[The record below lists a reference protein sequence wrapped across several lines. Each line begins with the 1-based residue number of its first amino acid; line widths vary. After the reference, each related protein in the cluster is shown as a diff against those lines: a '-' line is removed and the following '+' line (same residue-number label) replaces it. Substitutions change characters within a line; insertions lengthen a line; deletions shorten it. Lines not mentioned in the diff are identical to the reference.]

1 MHLSLRSH
9 LTAGTA
15 AVVAVGAIAVTPAPA
30 TPLTLPSINVALA
43 AFSSPLAQLFAT
55 ADLADNYVFDPVSNP
70 ANAASWPYANFG
82 TTFGT
87 PASTPPNFPLL
98 PAALADSSL
107 GGYSSV
113 GLISQFI
120 DDALPIINQLG
131 YNGLDYINVTGN
143 AVFFAGETLTQ
154 AVWTAAGEALMGDF
168 ASALTTISDAI
179 SSAGTAL
186 LETGTYVFQSVV
198 THASAVVGTL
208 VGSLPLL
215 LGASVLQA
223 QVVAASVGSVL
234 TNTVA
239 ALDGGDI
246 EGAWNA
252 AVDGLLGPSGIPGT
266 LLNLSFLELDGVS
279 EAALASRL
287 VTERF
292 EAGDAI
298 YRQGEPADRIVFVM
312 SGRVEIMTETDGTD
326 RRRVAVISQGN
337 HCGDLRLTPG
347 ERRAE
352 SAYAMDTCIIR
363 SLSREA
369 LSAGMA
375 GLLDRSPVQRR
386 IVTCLLRDGS
396 ATGQEVCERLPD
408 LGEVAITTALT
419 ELHDEGALR
428 LREGIYSV
436 VMRKSAKKG
445 SADLLD
451 RLSGL

>member
-1 MHLSLRSH
+1 MHISLRSH

-266 LLNLSFLELDGVS
+266 LLNLSIGAGVQTGPIVTPDAAGI
-279 EAALASRL
+279 EA
-287 VTERF
+287 
-292 EAGDAI
+292 
-298 YRQGEPADRIVFVM
+298 VFVP
-312 SGRVEIMTETDGTD
+312 STRTLVQTFVKEIRADLQTSPASPAAAKARRSAAAEQVAPAVEATAADSP
-326 RRRVAVISQGN
+326 AVDS
-337 HCGDLRLTPG
+337 P
-347 ERRAE
+347 A
-352 SAYAMDTCIIR
+352 ADTG
-363 SLSREA
+363 
-369 LSAGMA
+369 SAGASDASAEKRATQRAARKTA
-375 GLLDRSPVQRR
+375 GPR
-386 IVTCLLRDGS
+386 GN
-396 ATGQEVCERLPD
+396 
-408 LGEVAITTALT
+408 
-419 ELHDEGALR
+419 
-428 LREGIYSV
+428 
-436 VMRKSAKKG
+436 
-445 SADLLD
+445 
-451 RLSGL
+451 

>member
-98 PAALADSSL
+98 PVALADSSL

-168 ASALTTISDAI
+168 ASALTTIADAI

-208 VGSLPLL
+208 VGSLPTL
-215 LGASVLQA
+215 LGASLLQA
-223 QVVAASVGSVL
+223 QVVATSVGSVL

-239 ALDGGDI
+239 ALGGGDV

-252 AVDGLLGPSGIPGT
+252 VVDGLLGPSGIPGT
-266 LLNLSFLELDGVS
+266 LLNLSIGAGVQTGPIVTADTAGI
-279 EAALASRL
+279 EA
-287 VTERF
+287 
-292 EAGDAI
+292 
-298 YRQGEPADRIVFVM
+298 VFVP
-312 SGRVEIMTETDGTD
+312 SARTLVQTFVKEIRADLQTSPASPAAAKARRSAAAARPAAVQVAPAVEATAADSPAAD
-326 RRRVAVISQGN
+326 SPAADS
-337 HCGDLRLTPG
+337 P
-347 ERRAE
+347 A
-352 SAYAMDTCIIR
+352 ADTG
-363 SLSREA
+363 
-369 LSAGMA
+369 SAGASDSPAEKRAPQRAARKTA
-375 GLLDRSPVQRR
+375 GPR
-386 IVTCLLRDGS
+386 GN
-396 ATGQEVCERLPD
+396 
-408 LGEVAITTALT
+408 
-419 ELHDEGALR
+419 
-428 LREGIYSV
+428 
-436 VMRKSAKKG
+436 
-445 SADLLD
+445 
-451 RLSGL
+451 

>member
-70 ANAASWPYANFG
+70 ANAASWPYATFG

-179 SSAGTAL
+179 SDAGTAL
-186 LETGTYVFQSVV
+186 LETGPYVFQSVV

-266 LLNLSFLELDGVS
+266 LLNLSIGAGVQTGPIVTPDAAGI
-279 EAALASRL
+279 EA
-287 VTERF
+287 
-292 EAGDAI
+292 
-298 YRQGEPADRIVFVM
+298 VFVP
-312 SGRVEIMTETDGTD
+312 STRTLVQTFVKEIRADLQTSPASPAAAKARRSAAAARPAAVQVAPAVEATAADSP
-326 RRRVAVISQGN
+326 AVDS
-337 HCGDLRLTPG
+337 P
-347 ERRAE
+347 A
-352 SAYAMDTCIIR
+352 ADTG
-363 SLSREA
+363 
-369 LSAGMA
+369 SAGASDASAEKRATQRAARKTA
-375 GLLDRSPVQRR
+375 GPR
-386 IVTCLLRDGS
+386 GN
-396 ATGQEVCERLPD
+396 
-408 LGEVAITTALT
+408 
-419 ELHDEGALR
+419 
-428 LREGIYSV
+428 
-436 VMRKSAKKG
+436 
-445 SADLLD
+445 
-451 RLSGL
+451 

>member
-43 AFSSPLAQLFAT
+43 AFSSPLAHLFAT

-70 ANAASWPYANFG
+70 ANAAGWPYANFG

-113 GLISQFI
+113 GLIAQFI

-154 AVWTAAGEALMGDF
+154 AVWTAAGEALRGDF
-168 ASALTTISDAI
+168 ASALTTIADAT

-208 VGSLPLL
+208 VGSLPTL

-252 AVDGLLGPSGIPGT
+252 VVDGLLGPSGIPGA
-266 LLNLSFLELDGVS
+266 LLNLSIGAGVQTGPIVTPDAAGI
-279 EAALASRL
+279 EAVFVPSTRTL
-287 VTERF
+287 VQTFVKEIR
-292 EAGDAI
+292 ADLQTSPVSPAAA
-298 YRQGEPADRIVFVM
+298 RAARSAAADRPAAVQVAPP
-312 SGRVEIMTETDGTD
+312 VEATAADSPAADSPAAD
-326 RRRVAVISQGN
+326 RPA
-337 HCGDLRLTPG
+337 
-347 ERRAE
+347 A
-352 SAYAMDTCIIR
+352 DTG
-363 SLSREA
+363 
-369 LSAGMA
+369 SAGASDAPAEKRATQRAARKTA
-375 GLLDRSPVQRR
+375 GPR
-386 IVTCLLRDGS
+386 GN
-396 ATGQEVCERLPD
+396 
-408 LGEVAITTALT
+408 
-419 ELHDEGALR
+419 
-428 LREGIYSV
+428 
-436 VMRKSAKKG
+436 
-445 SADLLD
+445 
-451 RLSGL
+451 

>member
-30 TPLTLPSINVALA
+30 TPPTLPSINVALA
-43 AFSSPLAQLFAT
+43 ALSSPLAQLFAT

-70 ANAASWPYANFG
+70 ANAAGWPYANFG

-154 AVWTAAGEALMGDF
+154 AVWTAAGEALRGDF
-168 ASALTTISDAI
+168 ASALTTIADAT

-208 VGSLPLL
+208 VGSLPTL

-252 AVDGLLGPSGIPGT
+252 VVDGLLGPSGIPGA
-266 LLNLSFLELDGVS
+266 LLNLSIGAGVQTGPIVTPDAAGI
-279 EAALASRL
+279 EAVFVPSTRTL
-287 VTERF
+287 VQTFVKEIR
-292 EAGDAI
+292 ADLQTSPVSPAAA
-298 YRQGEPADRIVFVM
+298 RAARSAAADRPAAVQVAPP
-312 SGRVEIMTETDGTD
+312 VEATAADSPAADSPAAD
-326 RRRVAVISQGN
+326 RPA
-337 HCGDLRLTPG
+337 
-347 ERRAE
+347 A
-352 SAYAMDTCIIR
+352 DTG
-363 SLSREA
+363 
-369 LSAGMA
+369 SAGASDAPAEKRATQRAARKTA
-375 GLLDRSPVQRR
+375 GPR
-386 IVTCLLRDGS
+386 GN
-396 ATGQEVCERLPD
+396 
-408 LGEVAITTALT
+408 
-419 ELHDEGALR
+419 
-428 LREGIYSV
+428 
-436 VMRKSAKKG
+436 
-445 SADLLD
+445 
-451 RLSGL
+451 

>member
-87 PASTPPNFPLL
+87 PASTPLNFPLL

-168 ASALTTISDAI
+168 ASALTTIADAI

-266 LLNLSFLELDGVS
+266 LLNLSIGAGVQTGPIVTPDAAGI
-279 EAALASRL
+279 EA
-287 VTERF
+287 
-292 EAGDAI
+292 
-298 YRQGEPADRIVFVM
+298 VFVP
-312 SGRVEIMTETDGTD
+312 STRTLVQTFVKEIRADLQTSPASPAAAKARRSAAAEQVAPAVEATAADSP
-326 RRRVAVISQGN
+326 AVDS
-337 HCGDLRLTPG
+337 P
-347 ERRAE
+347 A
-352 SAYAMDTCIIR
+352 ADTG
-363 SLSREA
+363 
-369 LSAGMA
+369 SAGASDASAEKRATQRAARKTA
-375 GLLDRSPVQRR
+375 GPR
-386 IVTCLLRDGS
+386 GN
-396 ATGQEVCERLPD
+396 
-408 LGEVAITTALT
+408 
-419 ELHDEGALR
+419 
-428 LREGIYSV
+428 
-436 VMRKSAKKG
+436 
-445 SADLLD
+445 
-451 RLSGL
+451 

>member
-266 LLNLSFLELDGVS
+266 LLNLSIGAGVQTGPIVTPDAAGI
-279 EAALASRL
+279 EA
-287 VTERF
+287 
-292 EAGDAI
+292 
-298 YRQGEPADRIVFVM
+298 VFVP
-312 SGRVEIMTETDGTD
+312 STRTLVQTFVKEIRADLQTSPASPAAAKARRSAAAEQVAPAVEATAADSP
-326 RRRVAVISQGN
+326 AVDS
-337 HCGDLRLTPG
+337 P
-347 ERRAE
+347 A
-352 SAYAMDTCIIR
+352 ADTG
-363 SLSREA
+363 
-369 LSAGMA
+369 SAGASDASAEKRATQRAARKTA
-375 GLLDRSPVQRR
+375 GPR
-386 IVTCLLRDGS
+386 GN
-396 ATGQEVCERLPD
+396 
-408 LGEVAITTALT
+408 
-419 ELHDEGALR
+419 
-428 LREGIYSV
+428 
-436 VMRKSAKKG
+436 
-445 SADLLD
+445 
-451 RLSGL
+451 

>member
-266 LLNLSFLELDGVS
+266 LLNLSIGAGVQTGPIVTPDAAGI
-279 EAALASRL
+279 EAVFVPSTRTLVQTFVKEIRADLQTSPASPAAAKARRSAAAARPAA
-287 VTERF
+287 VQVAPAV
-292 EAGDAI
+292 EATAADSPAADS
-298 YRQGEPADRIVFVM
+298 PAD
-312 SGRVEIMTETDGTD
+312 SP
-326 RRRVAVISQGN
+326 A
-337 HCGDLRLTPG
+337 
-347 ERRAE
+347 A
-352 SAYAMDTCIIR
+352 DTG
-363 SLSREA
+363 
-369 LSAGMA
+369 SAGASDASAEKRATQRAARKTA
-375 GLLDRSPVQRR
+375 GPR
-386 IVTCLLRDGS
+386 GN
-396 ATGQEVCERLPD
+396 
-408 LGEVAITTALT
+408 
-419 ELHDEGALR
+419 
-428 LREGIYSV
+428 
-436 VMRKSAKKG
+436 
-445 SADLLD
+445 
-451 RLSGL
+451 

>member
-266 LLNLSFLELDGVS
+266 LLNLSIGAGVQTGPIVTPDAAGI
-279 EAALASRL
+279 EAVFVPSTRTLVQTFVKEIRADLQTSPASPAAAKARRSAAAEQ
-287 VTERF
+287 VAPAV
-292 EAGDAI
+292 EATAADS
-298 YRQGEPADRIVFVM
+298 PAD
-312 SGRVEIMTETDGTD
+312 SP
-326 RRRVAVISQGN
+326 A
-337 HCGDLRLTPG
+337 
-347 ERRAE
+347 A
-352 SAYAMDTCIIR
+352 DTG
-363 SLSREA
+363 
-369 LSAGMA
+369 SAGASDASAEKRATQRAARKTA
-375 GLLDRSPVQRR
+375 GPR
-386 IVTCLLRDGS
+386 GN
-396 ATGQEVCERLPD
+396 
-408 LGEVAITTALT
+408 
-419 ELHDEGALR
+419 
-428 LREGIYSV
+428 
-436 VMRKSAKKG
+436 
-445 SADLLD
+445 
-451 RLSGL
+451 

>member
-1 MHLSLRSH
+1 MDPDSILVALSADSDAEAYRVTLEGTSIRKPGVNRHIVHVAAENVAFNESIVAHLNAMAPLLAFDDVVALMDSVGLSHLKDSRFGLEQPLGPTGAVLNSNERQRLAIACALAAAPETLLVGPLIPLADVDTAMPLLATLRSH
-9 LTAGTA
+9 SDITTIVSVRNPEL
-15 AVVAVGAIAVTPAPA
+15 AVQMDSILFVTD
-30 TPLTLPSINVALA
+30 TELIYGSHDELL
-43 AFSSPLAQLFAT
+43 LM
-55 ADLADNYVFDPVSNP
+55 NP
-70 ANAASWPYANFG
+70 
-82 TTFGT
+82 
-87 PASTPPNFPLL
+87 
-98 PAALADSSL
+98 
-107 GGYSSV
+107 GYSQIWEKR
-113 GLISQFI
+113 L
-120 DDALPIINQLG
+120 
-131 YNGLDYINVTGN
+131 N
-143 AVFFAGETLTQ
+143 A
-154 AVWTAAGEALMGDF
+154 GD
-168 ASALTTISDAI
+168 
-179 SSAGTAL
+179 
-186 LETGTYVFQSVV
+186 
-198 THASAVVGTL
+198 
-208 VGSLPLL
+208 
-215 LGASVLQA
+215 
-223 QVVAASVGSVL
+223 
-234 TNTVA
+234 
-239 ALDGGDI
+239 
-246 EGAWNA
+246 
-252 AVDGLLGPSGIPGT
+252 VD
-266 LLNLSFLELDGVS
+266 LSFLELDGVS
-279 EAALASRL
+279 ESALAARL

-326 RRRVAVISQGN
+326 RRRVAVIGQGN

-396 ATGQEVCERLPD
+396 ATAQEVCERLPD
-408 LGEVAITTALT
+408 LGEAAVTSALT